1 MTGLKILI
9 VTGIFPPDH
18 GGPASYVPAIA
29 TALAHNHTILGVMT
43 LSESLEQDDSIY
55 PFPVVRILRRRN
67 RLLRQ
72 LLTILKITRL
82 ALNADVVY
90 LNGLF
95 LEGVLAC
102 KISNK
107 PVVIK
112 VVGDLIWEKLRGKGI
127 TGETLDTF
135 QTETHGITTEALKK
149 LQYWYINQ
157 ANLVITPSYYLA
169 KIVQG
174 WGIPEEKIKVIH
186 NSVYGLP
193 TINTETQ
200 TASADCVTVARIE
213 PWKGIAELIQIAI
226 QNQWSLHVVGEGSLR
241 QSLENQVQENKANHL
256 IKFIGAVP
264 KSQVFTE
271 IAKAKVFIL
280 NSSYEGLPHIVL
292 EAKAVGVPVIA
303 TAIGGTPETITDGVN
318 GFLVTLGD
326 LDELTQKIRFLLNH
340 PEERQRIGMAGYQ
353 QVKTN
358 YSFDAMLQET
368 EKTLKSVC
376 IKAKTSDIKL

>member
-149 LQYWYINQ
+149 LQSWYINQ

-174 WGIPEEKIKVIH
+174 WGISEEKIKVIH

-193 TINTETQ
+193 TINTKTQ